1 MKILVSVQKKKI
13 LFTVYK
19 RILKIFQQIN
29 AIELYLNF
37 ILHLLLVDFGDLPS
51 PQSLSDD
58 EESSRLD
65 DFTPPPPPQYPNDN
79 IMSDE
84 DTDDDNNVLVHPP
97 PPLFDD
103 MDDADL
109 LEDNPPISALPV
121 PLSELI
127 DGQTT
132 DNFSCPPAVFEKP
145 ETDDSSLLDNI
156 VGQLQTLVTSHGNSE
171 GSDDEEEELDE
182 PPPLPSE
189 PPPDLDS
196 DGEIQDNALIEQVLP
211 VEESKRSEDTVGPFL
226 HGNDLQRETQPSKLS
241 EDTVGSFLHSNIL
254 QNESHPPK
262 LSEDTVGSF
271 LHGNVLQNE
280 SHPPKLSEDTAG
292 SFLHDN
298 VLQNENHQEESLNI
312 NNPSFLD
319 LPPPPEDDLPPL
331 PFPVDLLPL
340 KDPSQSE
347 DLLPVED
354 LPPPLTPPNMEELDE
369 EEEGESVFLPP
380 PPDALEEEE
389 EAGEDA
395 VDSIEL
401 PASLQDVDK
410 TNPPPNFDS
419 SKENTRY
426 LLMQSQFLYVVM
438 ATVQVYI
445 VLVTVY
451 FMILN

>member
-13 LFTVYK
+13 PFTVYK
-19 RILKIFQQIN
+19 QILKIFQQI
-29 AIELYLNF
+29 ATELYLNF
-37 ILHLLLVDFGDLPS
+37 ILHLLLIDFGDLPS

-132 DNFSCPPAVFEKP
+132 DNFSCPPAIFEKP
-145 ETDDSSLLDNI
+145 ESDDSSLLDNI

-196 DGEIQDNALIEQVLP
+196 EGEIQDNALIEQVLS
-211 VEESKRSEDTVGPFL
+211 VEEPKTSEDTAGSFL
-226 HGNDLQRETQPSKLS
+226 HGNDLQHETK
-241 EDTVGSFLHSNIL
+241 
-254 QNESHPPK
+254 PPK
-262 LSEDTVGSF
+262 LSEDMVDSF
-271 LHGNVLQNE
+271 LHSNVLQNE

-292 SFLHDN
+292 SFLHNN
-298 VLQNENHQEESLNI
+298 VLQNENYQEESLNI

-319 LPPPPEDDLPPL
+319 LPPPPPEDDLPPL
-331 PFPVDLLPL
+331 PFPVDLLLL
-340 KDPSQSE
+340 KDSSQSE

-395 VDSIEL
+395 VNSIEL
-401 PASLQDVDK
+401 PASLQVVDK
-410 TNPPPNFDS
+410 TNPPPDYDS
-419 SKENTRY
+419 TKENTRY

-438 ATVQVYI
+438 ATVQVCI

-451 FMILN
+451 VLHDSQLNIRNIILIL